1 MGAFLV
7 TFSLL
12 GLLIGTLGGL
22 VSRLIHWHPAKTF
35 LASLALFMAALAV
48 PETSNLLGFGDSLA
62 AIVLAPLLVFLPTAA
77 GFVAGRR
84 LATLFFRSE
93 DKPGD

>member
-22 VSRLIHWHPAKTF
+22 LSRLIHWHPAKTF
-35 LASLALFMAALAV
+35 LVSLAVFLAALAV

-62 AIVLAPLLVFLPTAA
+62 AIVLAPLLLFLPTAA

-84 LATLFFRSE
+84 LATLFTRNR
-93 DKPGD
+93 D

>member
-12 GLLIGTLGGL
+12 GLLIGTLGGI

-35 LASLALFMAALAV
+35 LASLAVFLVALSV
-48 PETSNLLGFGDSLA
+48 PETSSLLGFGDSLA
-62 AIVLAPLLVFLPTAA
+62 AIVLAPLLVFVPTAA
-77 GFVAGRR
+77 GFTAGRR
-84 LATLFFRSE
+84 LAALFFRNR
-93 DKPGD
+93 D

>member
-12 GLLIGTLGGL
+12 GLLIGTLGG
-22 VSRLIHWHPAKTF
+22 VASRLVHWHPAKTF
-35 LASLALFMAALAV
+35 LVSLAVFLAALSV
-48 PETSNLLGFGDSLA
+48 PETSSLLGFGDSLA
-62 AIVLAPLLVFLPTAA
+62 AIVLAPLLVFVPTAA

-84 LATLFFRSE
+84 LAALFFR
-93 DKPGD
+93 DRR

>member
-12 GLLIGTLGGL
+12 GLLIGTLGGI

-35 LASLALFMAALAV
+35 LASLAVFLAALSV
-48 PETSNLLGFGDSLA
+48 PETSNLLSFGDSLA
-62 AIVLAPLLVFLPTAA
+62 AIVLAPLLLFLPTAA
-77 GFVAGRR
+77 GFTVGRK
-84 LATLFFRSE
+84 LATLFFRNR
-93 DKPGD
+93 D

>member
-22 VSRLIHWHPAKTF
+22 LSRLIHWHPAKTF
-35 LASLALFMAALAV
+35 LVSLAVFLAALAV

-62 AIVLAPLLVFLPTAA
+62 AIVIAPLLVFLPTAA
-77 GFVAGRR
+77 GFVAGRK
-84 LATLFFRSE
+84 LATLFTRNR
-93 DKPGD
+93 D

>member
-1 MGAFLV
+1 VGAFLV

-22 VSRLIHWHPAKTF
+22 LSRLIHWHPAKTF
-35 LASLALFMAALAV
+35 LASLAVFVAALAV

-77 GFVAGRR
+77 GFVAGRK
-84 LATLFFRSE
+84 LATLFTRNR
-93 DKPGD
+93 D

>member
-22 VSRLIHWHPAKTF
+22 ISRLIHWHPAKTF
-35 LASLALFMAALAV
+35 LASLAVFLVALSV

-62 AIVLAPLLVFLPTAA
+62 AIVLAPLLVFLPAAA
-77 GFVAGRR
+77 GFVAGRK
-84 LATLFFRSE
+84 LAMLFFRNR
-93 DKPGD
+93 D

>member
-7 TFSLL
+7 TFALL

-22 VSRLIHWHPAKTF
+22 ASRLIHWHPAKTF
-35 LASLALFMAALAV
+35 VASLAVFLVALSV

-62 AIVLAPLLVFLPTAA
+62 AIVLAPLLVFVPTAA

-84 LATLFFRSE
+84 LATLFFRNR
-93 DKPGD
+93 D

>member
-7 TFSLL
+7 TFGLL

-22 VSRLIHWHPAKTF
+22 VSHAIHWHPAKTF
-35 LASLALFMAALAV
+35 LASLAVFLVALSV
-48 PETSNLLGFGDSLA
+48 PETSSLLGFADSVA

-77 GFVAGRR
+77 GFVAGRK
-84 LATLFFRSE
+84 LATLFFRRR
-93 DKPGD
+93 D